1 MHITEVIKLLA
12 TRHLPKIQAKKQ
24 KSSLAFWMKRV
35 LEECD
40 RALVAFQPDPVH
52 DLRVALRR
60 CCSIAD
66 GVRAIDPDPAWR
78 DMKRAG
84 KRLFRKLGELRD
96 VHVMQDWI
104 HQLDRPG
111 DPVTGTLLQFIGSFE
126 NQHQQDALLALQEF
140 DRKQWERWSRSL
152 PRRMARWRPGSL
164 LFRHL
169 ALERWTDAYRR
180 HRQSMRKPSPAGF
193 HRLRITIK
201 RFRYIV
207 ENFLPLQHAAWSD
220 DLKHLQDLLGDV
232 HDLDVLCSMAT
243 QANAFPDA
251 ESHAHWQER
260 IQKERT
266 KRIELYMEKTAGKDS
281 LWQLWRA
288 ELPKRKEIESAALL
302 RLRLW
307 GSLLDPDFRHSL
319 RVSRFALQL
328 YDGLEANGRLP
339 GRNPRDRAILEMA
352 ALLEDVGRAKVE
364 KGHHKTSYR
373 MIRNLTPPLGW
384 PRQNLLATSIVARY
398 HRGALPGT
406 GRETFGNLSAVQRAE
421 LLRLVAILR
430 LANAFDASRDGRI
443 GRLRVNGE
451 NGFLVIAAEGYSPRD
466 DISETIAA
474 GRHLMETVYKR
485 PVIVKPMKALRTK
498 RVGRKGGQVAS
509 NLKIAARG

>member
-152 PRRMARWRPGSL
+152 PRRMTRWRPGSL

-169 ALERWTDAYRR
+169 ALERWTD
-180 HRQSMRKPSPAGF
+180 P
-193 HRLRITIK
+193 
-201 RFRYIV
+201 
-207 ENFLPLQHAAWSD
+207 
-220 DLKHLQDLLGDV
+220 
-232 HDLDVLCSMAT
+232 
-243 QANAFPDA
+243 
-251 ESHAHWQER
+251 
-260 IQKERT
+260 
-266 KRIELYMEKTAGKDS
+266 
-281 LWQLWRA
+281 
-288 ELPKRKEIESAALL
+288 
-302 RLRLW
+302 
-307 GSLLDPDFRHSL
+307 
-319 RVSRFALQL
+319 
-328 YDGLEANGRLP
+328 
-339 GRNPRDRAILEMA
+339 
-352 ALLEDVGRAKVE
+352 
-364 KGHHKTSYR
+364 
-373 MIRNLTPPLGW
+373 
-384 PRQNLLATSIVARY
+384 
-398 HRGALPGT
+398 
-406 GRETFGNLSAVQRAE
+406 
-421 LLRLVAILR
+421 
-430 LANAFDASRDGRI
+430 
-443 GRLRVNGE
+443 
-451 NGFLVIAAEGYSPRD
+451 
-466 DISETIAA
+466 
-474 GRHLMETVYKR
+474 
-485 PVIVKPMKALRTK
+485 
-498 RVGRKGGQVAS
+498 
-509 NLKIAARG
+509 